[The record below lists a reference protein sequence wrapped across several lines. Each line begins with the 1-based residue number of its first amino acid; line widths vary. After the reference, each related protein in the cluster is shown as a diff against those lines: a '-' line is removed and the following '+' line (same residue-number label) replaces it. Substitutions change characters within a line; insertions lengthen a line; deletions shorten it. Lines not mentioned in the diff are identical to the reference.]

1 MQKRENMLTAERRQ
15 YILNRLHQDGKV
27 VAVEL
32 SVDLELSED
41 TIRRDLREL
50 AANGLLQRVHGGALP
65 ASPATVPFNARQQQA
80 TAAKLAIARAA
91 AGLVQDGQVIL
102 LDGGTTTLL
111 VAQNLPLD
119 LRATIVTNSPPVA
132 AALAAYAGVE
142 VIVIGGRLFKS
153 SQVAIGAAAIE
164 TIKQIRADLCMLGVC
179 SLHPEAGLS
188 VPDSEEAYVKRAMI
202 ESSAEVAALVSAE
215 KLGTAAPFVVA
226 PISALTHLVTET
238 GLPEPVL
245 DAYRRRGIT
254 IVQA

>member
-1 MQKRENMLTAERRQ
+1 MLAAERRQ
-15 YILNRLHQDGKV
+15 YILNRLHRDGKV

-32 SVDLELSED
+32 SADLELSED

-50 AANGLLQRVHGGALP
+50 AAAGLLQRVHGGALP
-65 ASPATVPFNARQQQA
+65 ASPATVPFSARQQQS

-91 AGLVQDGQVIL
+91 AGLVRDGQVII

-111 VAQNLPLD
+111 VAQNLPPD
-119 LRATIVTNSPPVA
+119 LHATIVTNSPPVA
-132 AALAAYAGVE
+132 SALAAYGAIE
-142 VIVIGGRLFKS
+142 VIVVGGRLFKS

-179 SLHPEAGLS
+179 SLHPEVGLS

-245 DAYRRRGIT
+245 DDYRRLGLT
-254 IVQA
+254 IVQG